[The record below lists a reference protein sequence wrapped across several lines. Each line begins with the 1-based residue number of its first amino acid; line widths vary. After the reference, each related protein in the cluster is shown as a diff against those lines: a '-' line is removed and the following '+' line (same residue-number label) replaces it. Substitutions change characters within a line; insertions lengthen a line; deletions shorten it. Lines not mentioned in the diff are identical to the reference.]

1 MDTKKRR
8 QFEIIDG
15 PNKDALFDACKYA
28 YNSDS
33 TIAIDFTVALGYTMP
48 KNHPAAACVPMS
60 ITDIT
65 IVGIEHEDGSG
76 KSLNLKGYCKAD
88 LNSFGT
94 DPNYVSYRFEAYYN
108 TKKREGIITFIE

>member
-15 PNKDALFDACKYA
+15 PNKDTLFDACKYA
-28 YNSDS
+28 YIKNGS
-33 TIAIDFTVALGYTMP
+33 TIATEFTVALGYTMP

-88 LNSFGT
+88 LNSFGGPIQIIQCRIDSKLT
-94 DPNYVSYRFEAYYN
+94 TTRKKEKVS
-108 TKKREGIITFIE
+108 